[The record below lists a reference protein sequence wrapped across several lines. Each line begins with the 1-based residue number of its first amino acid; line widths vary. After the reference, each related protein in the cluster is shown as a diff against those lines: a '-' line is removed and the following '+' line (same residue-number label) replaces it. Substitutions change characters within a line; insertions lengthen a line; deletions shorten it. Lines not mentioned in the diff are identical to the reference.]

1 MTEIAIYPE
10 GMSTRER
17 PQRPSKA
24 VYRRRR
30 LVVLLGFL
38 AVVAVIAL
46 VVLKPGSSSGQE
58 DTPSGGASP
67 SPSVSPSA
75 TPSDAAPGVTPS
87 PSVSAQEGD
96 PECTDETVTVEAHT
110 DKSTYQAGEMPQ
122 LSLSLTNTGDVACT
136 IDVGTSQQVFT
147 VTSGQDTYWTSTDCQ
162 VEPTNAI
169 MLLEPQKTITSNPAI
184 SWDRT
189 RSATDT
195 CEDERPGV
203 PAGGASY
210 HLSTSVAGIV
220 SAESAQF
227 LLY

>member
-1 MTEIAIYPE
+1 
-10 GMSTRER
+10 MSTRER
-17 PQRPSKA
+17 PRRPSKA

-38 AVVAVIAL
+38 AIVAVIAL
-46 VVLKPGSSSGQE
+46 VIFRPGSSSGQE
-58 DTPSGGASP
+58 EEPAASGTPSASASTPASP
-67 SPSVSPSA
+67 TEAP
-75 TPSDAAPGVTPS
+75 PGVTPS
-87 PSVSAQEGD
+87 PSASAQEGD
-96 PECTDETVTVEAHT
+96 PECTAETVTVEAHT
-110 DKSTYQAGEMPQ
+110 DKSTYQAGESPK

-184 SWDRT
+184 TWDRT
-189 RSATDT
+189 RSAADT
-195 CEDERPGV
+195 CDDERPGV

-220 SAESAQF
+220 AAESAQF

>member
-1 MTEIAIYPE
+1 
-10 GMSTRER
+10 MSTRER

-38 AVVAVIAL
+38 AIVAVIAL

-58 DTPSGGASP
+58 ESPSGAPSP
-67 SPSVSPSA
+67 SPSASPSV
-75 TPSDAAPGVTPS
+75 TPSVAAPGVTPS
-87 PSVSAQEGD
+87 PSVSAEEGE
-96 PECTDETVTVEAHT
+96 PECTAETVTVEAHT
-110 DKSTYQAGEMPQ
+110 DKSTYESGELPQ
-122 LSLSLTNTGDVACT
+122 LSLALTNTGDAACT

-169 MLLEPQKTITSNPAI
+169 MLLEPQTTITSNPAI

-195 CEDERPGV
+195 CDDERPAV

-220 SAESAQF
+220 STESAQF

>member
-1 MTEIAIYPE
+1 
-10 GMSTRER
+10 MSTRER
-17 PQRPSKA
+17 SRRPSKA

-30 LVVLLGFL
+30 IVVLLGFL
-38 AVVAVIAL
+38 AIVAVIAL
-46 VVLKPGSSSGQE
+46 VVFRPGSSSGQE
-58 DTPSGGASP
+58 EEPGASGTPSASASTPASPTEAPPGVSP
-67 SPSVSPSA
+67 SPSA
-75 TPSDAAPGVTPS
+75 
-87 PSVSAQEGD
+87 SAQEGD
-96 PECTDETVTVEAHT
+96 PQCTAETVAVEAHT
-110 DKSTYQAGEMPQ
+110 DKSTYQVGELPQ

-169 MLLEPQKTITSNPAI
+169 MLLEPRKTITSNPAI

-189 RSATDT
+189 RSTADT
-195 CEDERPGV
+195 CDDERPGV

-210 HLSTSVAGIV
+210 HLSTSVAGIA

>member
-1 MTEIAIYPE
+1 M
-10 GMSTRER
+10 
-17 PQRPSKA
+17 
-24 VYRRRR
+24 
-30 LVVLLGFL
+30 VLLGFL

-46 VVLKPGSSSGQE
+46 VVFRPGSSSGQE
-58 DTPSGGASP
+58 ETRSGASTPSASAPATPTEAPPGVSP
-67 SPSVSPSA
+67 SPSA
-75 TPSDAAPGVTPS
+75 
-87 PSVSAQEGD
+87 SAQEGD
-96 PECTDETVTVEAHT
+96 PECTADTVTVEAHT
-110 DKSTYQAGEMPQ
+110 DKSTYQAGELPQ

-189 RSATDT
+189 RSAADT
-195 CEDERPGV
+195 CDDDRPAV

-210 HLSTSVAGIV
+210 HLATSVAGIT
-220 SAESAQF
+220 STESAQF